1 MRAGKWTKVA
11 AAAAM
16 TVTLCGATV
25 GTSHAQTILQQTSGH
40 PFTMLAAWNFP
51 DGLNPLEPN
60 SLTGAAGGMI
70 APPLAWVSRLNLKD
84 ILPFIISK
92 WSMKGNVMTMWVNPK
107 AKWSNGKPVTSADIK
122 VSLEL
127 GLYYDQWMLNYVGPI
142 KVINSHELQITN
154 MGYPRHLFEPRVLGL
169 NTVYPASEY
178 AKLIPK
184 NIYQLYKES
193 NSPNSKINT
202 AASNKLTL
210 MYKNIEK
217 IDPKSYL
224 SCGPYVLKSD
234 STSEAIFVRNPYFWK
249 KSGFP
254 EIELLNSTNPNLE
267 YAWANESRFTL
278 GGIPAYNPNLVKE
291 WLHASPYH
299 KVAYTPAYYDMGINF
314 NLSRYPY
321 NMVQVRRALAYLI
334 NRKDVA
340 HVADPLEARAVVHP
354 NGMFTYIQTD
364 KYLTAKQRASLN
376 PYTYNEAKGVA
387 LLKAAGFKKT
397 ANGWLMPNGKPF
409 APSIVTPTGYSSSL
423 QFAAE
428 VVASDLK
435 KVGIKAKVYFPPLS
449 VYEKNEQL
457 ASAKGYGMSIFF
469 EAFSLRTFDA
479 IGDALS
485 YNDGIGLDYENG
497 TYSTTPGDIKLPL
510 MPLPDGKKINIPEV
524 AVKQDNLFTGS
535 RATRAKGIWLISQ
548 AANYDLPDLTL
559 YVIDKQLWY
568 VDDQYYT
575 GFPFGKTVLSPK
587 WDWWTNELY
596 QGPAPLTWMYM
607 GWLHVRKP

>member
-1 MRAGKWTKVA
+1 MKAGKWTKVA

-16 TVTLCGATV
+16 TLTMCGAMA
-25 GTSHAQTILQQTSGH
+25 GTSDAQTILQQTSGH
-40 PFTMLAAWNFP
+40 PFTILAAWNFP

-84 ILPFIISK
+84 IIPFIASK
-92 WSMKGNVMTMWVNPK
+92 WSMKGNVMSIWVNPK

-122 VSLEL
+122 LSLEL
-127 GLYYDQWMLNYVGPI
+127 ALYYDQWMLNYIGPI
-142 KVINSHELQITN
+142 KVINSHEVQITD
-154 MGYPRHLFEPRVLGL
+154 MGYPKHYFVPRVLGL
-169 NTVYPASEY
+169 TPVYAASEY
-178 AKLIPK
+178 APLVPK

-202 AASNKLTL
+202 AASNKLTA

-224 SCGPYVLKSD
+224 SCGPYILKSD
-234 STSEAIFVRNPYFWK
+234 STSEALFVANPYFWK
-249 KSGFP
+249 KGNFP
-254 EIELLNSTNPNLE
+254 ETEILNSTNPNLE
-267 YAWANESRFTL
+267 YAWANESRFTM

-291 WLHASPYH
+291 WLSASPYH
-299 KVAYTPAYYDMGINF
+299 KVAYTPAFYDMGINF

-340 HVADPLEARAVVHP
+340 HVADPLEARAVAHP
-354 NGMFTYIQTD
+354 NGMFDFLQTD

-387 LLKAAGFKKT
+387 MLKAAGFKKT
-397 ANGWLMPNGKPF
+397 ASGWLMPNGKPF
-409 APSIVTPTGYSSSL
+409 APSIVTPSGYSSSI

-428 VVASDLK
+428 VVAADLK
-435 KVGIKAKVYFPPLS
+435 KVGIKAKVYFPPLT

-469 EAFSLRTFDA
+469 EAFSVRAFNA
-479 IGDALS
+479 IGDALA
-485 YNDGIGLDYENG
+485 YNDGISLDYENG

-548 AANYDLPDLTL
+548 AANYNLPDLTL
-559 YVIDKQLWY
+559 YVLDKSLVY

-575 GFPFGKTVLSPK
+575 GFPYGKTVTSPQ
-587 WDWWTNELY
+587 WDWWIY
-596 QGPAPLTWMYM
+596 QNFIGPASLTWMYE
-607 GWLHVRKP
+607 GWLHARKA